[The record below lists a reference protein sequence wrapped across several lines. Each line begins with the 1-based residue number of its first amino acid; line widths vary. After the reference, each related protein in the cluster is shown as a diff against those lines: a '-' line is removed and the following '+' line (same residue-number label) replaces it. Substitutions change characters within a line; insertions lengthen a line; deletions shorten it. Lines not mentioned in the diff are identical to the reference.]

1 MDKITI
7 GKDYIAF
14 DDTKLYPPFDK
25 KTVDDLLGSP
35 FIEEWDVEL
44 DSGKIDHCIRSL
56 WNNLGIAGFSSEEL
70 SEYTGFAVYV
80 EDGKRYPHAPTGTFT
95 GQLLIGKKDYRQ
107 CKMKRDYFT
116 HEMKNGCFRIYT
128 FLMSEIDQVEDGF
141 REAAEMASRDVE
153 VNYVPP
159 KKKTSKYKQKSY
171 NEPLC
176 VFDSFNFKLIIVE
189 QLMYKKKLIQPEF
202 DIYEFAKEYSRR
214 NIDVDEEGYE
224 PIKEAVKWFKD
235 LQIPL
240 SLADEVTELVWDGGL
255 HVFHQIIP
263 FWDGEDDYFDIK
275 KLSKQELS
283 QFKNLKNVT
292 AGEGFSEEAI
302 FAVGRRI

>member
-14 DDTKLYPPFDK
+14 DYTKLFPPFDK
-25 KTVDDLLGSP
+25 KAVDDILGSP
-35 FIEEWDVEL
+35 SIEEWDVEL
-44 DSGKIDHCIRSL
+44 DSGKTDHCIRFL
-56 WNNLGIAGFSSEEL
+56 WNELGIAGLCRESL
-70 SEYTGFAVYV
+70 SEYTGFIIYV
-80 EDGKRYPHAPTGTFT
+80 ADGKRYPHSASGTFS
-95 GQLLIGKKDYRQ
+95 GQLLVGKKDYKQ
-107 CKMKRDYFT
+107 CKMKRDYSI
-116 HEMKNGCFRIYT
+116 HEMKNGCFHIYT
-128 FLMSEIDQVEDGF
+128 FLMSDIDQVEDGF

-153 VNYVPP
+153 INYVPP

-171 NEPLC
+171 DEPLC

-189 QLMYKKKLIQPEF
+189 QLMYKKKLLQPEF
-202 DIYEFAKEYSRR
+202 DIYEFAKEYTKRD
-214 NIDVDEEGYE
+214 IDVDEEGYE
-224 PIKEAVKWFKD
+224 PIKEAAKWFKD

-240 SLADEVTELVWDGGL
+240 SLADEITELVWDGGL

-283 QFKNLKNVT
+283 QFKNLKIVT
-292 AGEGFSEEAI
+292 IEEGFSEEALKA
-302 FAVGRRI
+302 FFD

>member
-14 DDTKLYPPFDK
+14 DDAKLFPPFDK
-25 KTVDDLLGSP
+25 KTVDDILGSP
-35 FIEEWDVEL
+35 SIEEWDVEL
-44 DSGKIDHCIRSL
+44 DSGKTDHCIRFL
-56 WNNLGIAGFSSEEL
+56 WNELGIAGLCSESL
-70 SEYTGFAVYV
+70 SEYTGFIIYV
-80 EDGKRYPHAPTGTFT
+80 AEGKRYPHSALGTFS
-95 GQLLIGKKDYRQ
+95 GQLLVGKKDYTQ
-107 CKMKRDYFT
+107 CKMKRDYSI
-116 HEMKNGCFRIYT
+116 HELKNGCFRIYT
-128 FLMSEIDQVEDGF
+128 FLMSEIDKVEDGF

-153 VNYVPP
+153 IDYVPP
-159 KKKTSKYKQKSY
+159 KKKTNKYKQKSY
-171 NEPLC
+171 DEPLC

-189 QLMYKKKLIQPEF
+189 QLMYKKKLIRPEF
-202 DIYEFAKEYSRR
+202 NIYEFAKEYTRR
-214 NIDVDEEGYE
+214 DIDVDEEGYE
-224 PIKEAVKWFKD
+224 PIKEAAKWFKD

-240 SLADEVTELVWDGGL
+240 SLADEITELVWDGGL

-292 AGEGFSEEAI
+292 IEEGFSEEALKA
-302 FAVGRRI
+302 FFD